1 MIIYNTRCSGSP
13 CRVRQ
18 DRRHRREEMAQK
30 REPVIQVKNLY
41 KIYRVGENK
50 VRALNGV
57 DLTIYRGEFCSIVG
71 TSGSG
76 KSTML
81 NMLAGLE
88 KPTKGE
94 IVIAGQHLEKMNE
107 NQLVKFRREH
117 VGFIF
122 QSFNLLG
129 TMDAVENV
137 ALPLM
142 FRGIPKKKRMAKAD
156 KMLDLVGLSKHK
168 DHRPNEMSGGQQQ
181 RVGVARALVL
191 DPEIIFA
198 DEPTGNLDSNTSAEV
213 MRLMQKVVRER
224 NQTLVMV
231 THDNHLASFAD
242 RIFHI
247 IDGKIVKIEDNRNK
261 SEQIEGE

>member
-13 CRVRQ
+13 CRARQ
-18 DRRHRREEMAQK
+18 DRRHRRESMAQK

-94 IVIAGQHLEKMNE
+94 IVIAGQHLEK
-107 NQLVKFRREH
+107 
-117 VGFIF
+117 
-122 QSFNLLG
+122 
-129 TMDAVENV
+129 
-137 ALPLM
+137 
-142 FRGIPKKKRMAKAD
+142 
-156 KMLDLVGLSKHK
+156 
-168 DHRPNEMSGGQQQ
+168 
-181 RVGVARALVL
+181 
-191 DPEIIFA
+191 
-198 DEPTGNLDSNTSAEV
+198 
-213 MRLMQKVVRER
+213 
-224 NQTLVMV
+224 
-231 THDNHLASFAD
+231 
-242 RIFHI
+242 
-247 IDGKIVKIEDNRNK
+247 
-261 SEQIEGE
+261 